1 MSSILQSQA
10 LTSLTINLIPTFI
23 LFSVAVY
30 ILPALT
36 RRLLQFLSSPSSFKE
51 KSSIND
57 TPSISNLPRLSGVV
71 PWLGHLFAWIEFSLV
86 TSMTLVLLKFL
97 STLALAFLVSRR
109 IPSRLSSA
117 TTLSLCTS
125 KSLDTPRT
133 LCPSISAQATTLGS
147 V

>member
-10 LTSLTINLIPTFI
+10 LTSLTINLIPTLI

-71 PWLGHLFAWIEFSLV
+71 PWL
-86 TSMTLVLLKFL
+86 
-97 STLALAFLVSRR
+97 ALA
-109 IPSRLSSA
+109 
-117 TTLSLCTS
+117 TS
-125 KSLDTPRT
+125 T
-133 LCPSISAQATTLGS
+133 